1 MLNSGFKKDNV
12 NAKIKSELNKWM
24 TLTLTPG

>member
-24 TLTLTPG
+24 TLDFNAG